1 MKNRIPHPQDV
12 YAYVRFLVIEN
23 KVTIIDGALAF
34 AAGLTFLALYCV
46 I

>member
-23 KVTIIDGALAF
+23 KVTIIDGALAL
-34 AAGLTFLALYCV
+34 AAGLTFLALYC
-46 I
+46 IL

>member
-23 KVTIIDGALAF
+23 KATIIDGALTF
-34 AAGLTFLALYCV
+34 AAVVTFLALYCV

>member
-23 KVTIIDGALAF
+23 KVTIIDGALAL